1 MIRLHRWVASLS
13 TVATLASA
21 CASNRVPV
29 YVAPSTATIES
40 GTEMTLGG
48 DGQVVFVYNH
58 SSVPIKVTGLHLLEC
73 ENIKNRCDLQLLRV
87 PVPAGQ
93 RVILTTVRPDNTS
106 RPWSLDS
113 HFLGNQ
119 PVTSASSARRLTR
132 AGSCR
137 RPSSAAELP
146 LCIEREPD

>member
-1 MIRLHRWVASLS
+1 MPPRFVKRRFDLVTRLSLVPDARHCVIRLHRWVASLS

-106 RPWSLDS
+106 RPWSFRFTFS
-113 HFLGNQ
+113 WE
-119 PVTSASSARRLTR
+119 PAR
-132 AGSCR
+132 
-137 RPSSAAELP
+137 
-146 LCIEREPD
+146 D